1 MENYTEW
8 SAEVKEKAGKEFT
21 GLLKQMTSVIIALG
35 LNDKVRIDTKVLSKA
50 VIDYFED
57 IIRLE
62 QFQGIIANTAKV
74 YAYSTYWL
82 LQRNPIMIVSDTDD
96 PATLYIN
103 ERVCTAILISKMQR
117 EKDVKKASNEYFVNL
132 LYYNFKYREYTAK
145 TLELAIE
152 AYFHGVDMGRVNT
165 H

>member
-1 MENYTEW
+1 MESYTEW
-8 SAEVKEKAGKEFT
+8 SAEIKAKAAKEFT
-21 GLLKQMTSVIIALG
+21 GLLKQMTSVVNALG
-35 LNDKVRIDTKVLSKA
+35 LGDKVRIDTKVLGKA

-62 QFQGIIANTAKV
+62 QYQGIIANTAKV

-82 LQRNPIMIVSDTDD
+82 LQRNPIMIISDESDSD
-96 PATLYIN
+96 VLYIN
-103 ERVCTAILISKMQR
+103 EKVCTAILISKMQK
-117 EKDVKKASNEYFVNL
+117 EKDIYKASNEYFVNL

-152 AYFHGVDMGRVNT
+152 GYFHGCDMGRMNN
-165 H
+165 

>member
-8 SAEVKEKAGKEFT
+8 SAEVKSKAGKEFI
-21 GLLKQMTSVIIALG
+21 GLLKQMTSVINALG
-35 LNDKVRIDTKVLSKA
+35 LTEKVRIDTRVLGKA

-62 QFQGIIANTAKV
+62 QYQGIIANTAKV

-82 LQRNPIMIVSDTDD
+82 LQRNPIMIISDEQD
-96 PATLYIN
+96 PAVLYIN
-103 ERVCTAILISKMQR
+103 ERVCTALLISKMQS
-117 EKDVKKASNEYFVNL
+117 EKNVKKASNEYFVNL

-152 AYFHGVDMGRVNT
+152 AYFHGVDMGRTNS
-165 H
+165 